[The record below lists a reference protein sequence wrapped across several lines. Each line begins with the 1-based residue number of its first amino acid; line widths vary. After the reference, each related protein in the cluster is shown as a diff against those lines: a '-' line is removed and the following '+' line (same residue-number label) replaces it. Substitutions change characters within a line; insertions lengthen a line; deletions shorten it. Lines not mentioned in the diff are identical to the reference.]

1 MVRIEKGQLE
11 ICDRLADELNR
22 SAKKFKQT
30 SYKANTSKYEGILAR
45 KDISVEQKKKLAA
58 KNIHELAVKSFS
70 IEPSIQFLSLVS
82 SCRSGS
88 FIE

>member
-58 KNIHELAVKSFS
+58 KNIHE
-70 IEPSIQFLSLVS
+70 
-82 SCRSGS
+82 
-88 FIE
+88 